1 MVYGEQICKH
11 GVFYKRAGCEH
22 WRARPRAVR
31 LGGNAAEPKRRIR
44 NARSS
49 RTMDGEAGGRE
60 RPPPLPAP
68 VPTCR
73 RAQGPVPATP
83 TVAHTHPGAVSQAPP
98 PLKGQGSRTR
108 LSGTPLKMGGI
119 KFGRLKS
126 VRTFGASSTLVLLAA
141 MGARLV
147 LSLIRHL
154 FRSPGRCRGTSQK
167 RRPLLNRT
175 LRPSPHRLGQ

>member
-49 RTMDGEAGGRE
+49 RTMDEAAGGTRE
-60 RPPPLPAP
+60 AAAASSARTDPPP
-68 VPTCR
+68 
-73 RAQGPVPATP
+73 RAGAGPGDP
-83 TVAHTHPGAVSQAPP
+83 TVARLHPGAVSQAPP

-108 LSGTPLKMGGI
+108 LSGTPLKMGEI

-126 VRTFGASSTLVLLAA
+126 VRTFGASSNLVLLAA

>member
-1 MVYGEQICKH
+1 MGSKFASTAFSIREPAASTGEHDPGRRGWAATLQSQREES
-11 GVFYKRAGCEH
+11 GTP
-22 WRARPRAVR
+22 ARPEPWTKQRA
-31 LGGNAAEPKRRIR
+31 
-44 NARSS
+44 
-49 RTMDGEAGGRE
+49 GRE

-68 VPTCR
+68 VPTRR

-83 TVAHTHPGAVSQAPP
+83 TVARAHPGAVSQAPP

-108 LSGTPLKMGGI
+108 LSGTPLKMGEI
-119 KFGRLKS
+119 KCGRLKS

-154 FRSPGRCRGTSQK
+154 FRSPGRCRGMSQK
-167 RRPLLNRT
+167 RHPLLNRT